1 MSLITV
7 LRNIYIQ
14 IEINAKSEIE
24 INWPAIEASHDTGN
38 QAILKYSQKQTT
50 ECTNVYDTNALTD

>member
-14 IEINAKSEIE
+14 IEINAKSGIE
-24 INWPAIEASHDTGN
+24 INWPAIEASHDTGT
-38 QAILKYSQKQTT
+38 SP
-50 ECTNVYDTNALTD
+50 